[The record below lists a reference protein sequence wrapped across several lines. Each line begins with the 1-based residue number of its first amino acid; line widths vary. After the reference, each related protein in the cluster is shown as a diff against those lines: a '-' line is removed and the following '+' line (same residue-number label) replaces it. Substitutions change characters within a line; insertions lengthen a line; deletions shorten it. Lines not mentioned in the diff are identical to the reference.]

1 LANPA
6 AEKIYLQAGLH
17 ADEIPGMLVLHYLK
31 RLLNQAERRAELRGE
46 IILVPVANPPGL
58 AQVVL
63 NGGIGRFDLASG
75 RNFNRD
81 FPDLAPLAQRYLGAD
96 APRPAKYLQQ
106 VRGDARGAGR
116 RTAAQRS
123 SGATPPSAEPGL

>member
-1 LANPA
+1 
-6 AEKIYLQAGLH
+6 
-17 ADEIPGMLVLHYLK
+17 MLVLHYLK

-63 NGGIGRFDLASG
+63 SGGIGRFDLASG

-81 FPDLAPLAQRYLGAD
+81 FPDLAPLRSRIS
-96 APRPAKYLQQ
+96 APMNR
-106 VRGDARGAGR
+106 
-116 RTAAQRS
+116 
-123 SGATPPSAEPGL
+123 